1 MYTGTVIAPID
12 IIAKSEI
19 CHSGLFSDN
28 IITLSPFKTPK
39 SISDL
44 ATDLTDNSISSQDN
58 DSNLLLFF
66 FHK

>member
-1 MYTGTVIAPID
+1 M
-12 IIAKSEI
+12 AKSEI

-44 ATDLTDNSISSQDN
+44 ATDFTDNSISPQDN